1 MMSPRRQLIW
11 ILGALFL
18 IVAIG
23 VIGYTTI
30 EGWSLLDSFYMT
42 VITLSTVGY
51 KEVYE
56 LSTAGRVFSII
67 LIIGGVGTMFYTLTT
82 IVQYIIEGRFGN
94 ILGRRS
100 RMKERIS
107 ELQGH
112 VILCGYGQV
121 GREVVSENSVVSAK
135 QIAEQALIAPARCCL
150 KDIGQVGAPGETTD
164 GKMVEKVQ
172 TTGIEERLVEEA
184 IASFSPP

>member
-1 MMSPRRQLIW
+1 MSPWRRFLW
-11 ILGALFL
+11 IPGILLSIL
-18 IVAIG
+18 AIG
-23 VIGYTTI
+23 VVGYTVI
-30 EGWSLLDSFYMT
+30 EGWSFLDSFYMT
-42 VITLSTVGY
+42 ILTVSTVGFQ
-51 KEVYE
+51 EVHE
-56 LSTAGRVFSII
+56 LSTAGRIFSII

-94 ILGRRS
+94 ILGRS

-107 ELQGH
+107 KLQGH

-121 GREVVSENSVVSAK
+121 GREVVAENSAVSAK